1 MSRPQRIELA
11 HLDYARRG
19 EFYIAANDWNLAWT
33 AEELETV
40 RLMRAEGAKIWTVAK
55 TVGRP
60 DYEVAVLIMDLEERG
75 SS

>member
-1 MSRPQRIELA
+1 MSQAVDLR

-75 SS
+75 